1 MHSGYDEEAIDK
13 QFIKVAKM
21 KRKETLESKPR
32 KNRVR
37 RKQRKYN
44 FVTTWDPMF
53 PDIGRAIRKFVPLLA
68 EDEECNKLFPK
79 GSFRMAYKRGHKN
92 LKEIL
97 APSTIST
104 LEGELGRN
112 SKSGQCKKCQKCG
125 TSGRG
130 RKRSN
135 GLNNC
140 AVLEEGNTFR
150 SKVTKE
156 KYKIRQEINCHSRNV
171 IYLVNCMKCPK
182 QGVGKTSHI
191 LFSRNQLV
199 GL

>member
-1 MHSGYDEEAIDK
+1 MRRNCSDRKVEYKLFVKNLIQYKAYLVHSGYDEEAIDK

-21 KRKETLESKPR
+21 KRKETLESKPK
-32 KNRVR
+32 KNRFGP
-37 RKQRKYN
+37 KQRKYN
-44 FVTTWDPMF
+44 FATTWDPMF
-53 PDIGRAIRKFVPLLA
+53 SDIGRAIRKLVPLFA

-104 LEGELGRN
+104 PEGELGRN
-112 SKSGQCKKCQKCG
+112 SKTGQCKKYQKCE

-140 AVLEEGNTFR
+140 AVLEEGNTFC
-150 SKVTKE
+150 SKG
-156 KYKIRQEINCHSRNV
+156 YKRKI
-171 IYLVNCMKCPK
+171 
-182 QGVGKTSHI
+182 
-191 LFSRNQLV
+191 
-199 GL
+199 

>member
-1 MHSGYDEEAIDK
+1 MGSN
-13 QFIKVAKM
+13 V
-21 KRKETLESKPR
+21 
-32 KNRVR
+32 
-37 RKQRKYN
+37 
-44 FVTTWDPMF
+44 
-53 PDIGRAIRKFVPLLA
+53 PDIGQAIKKFVLLLV
-68 EDEECNKLFPK
+68 EDEECNKPFPK
-79 GSFRMAYKRGHKN
+79 GSFRMADKRGHKN

-104 LEGELGRN
+104 PEGELGRN
-112 SKSGQCKKCQKCG
+112 SKTGQCKKCQKCG

-140 AVLEEGNTFR
+140 AVLEERNTFC
-150 SKVTKE
+150 SEVTKE
-156 KYKIRQEINCHSRNV
+156 KYKIRQEIYCCSRNV

-182 QGVGKTSHI
+182 QGVSKTETFQSRISNYISHI
-191 LFSRNQLV
+191 IQQKPTC